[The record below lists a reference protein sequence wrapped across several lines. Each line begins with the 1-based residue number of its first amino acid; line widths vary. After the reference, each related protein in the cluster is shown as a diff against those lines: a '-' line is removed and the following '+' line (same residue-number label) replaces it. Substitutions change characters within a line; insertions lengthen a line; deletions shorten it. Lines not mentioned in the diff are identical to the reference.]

1 MEREVINESI
11 DLIDLGV
18 ASVETHGSNFGD
30 IDGVGQLKQTGLS
43 DD

>member
-1 MEREVINESI
+1 MEREDINDGI

-18 ASVETHGSNFGD
+18 ASVETQGAHFGD
-30 IDGVGQLKQTGLS
+30 IDGVGLLKQTGLS

>member
-1 MEREVINESI
+1 MDREPNEPV

-18 ASVETHGSNFGD
+18 ASVETQGAQEGKFDVIGLIPQN
-30 IDGVGQLKQTGLS
+30 GLS